1 VTKETEY
8 VMGQIMGLFGKDLAP
23 NILFIFTFADNK

>member
-8 VMGQIMGLFGKDLAP
+8 VMGQIMGLFGKDVAQ
-23 NILFIFTFADNK
+23 NILFVFTFADNQ